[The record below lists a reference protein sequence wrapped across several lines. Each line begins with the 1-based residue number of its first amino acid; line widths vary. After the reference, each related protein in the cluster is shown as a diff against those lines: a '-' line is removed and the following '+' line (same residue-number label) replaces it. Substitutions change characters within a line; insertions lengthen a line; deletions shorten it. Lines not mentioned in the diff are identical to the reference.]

1 MTYFFPIVHGN
12 LGEDGCLQGLFRV
25 LDKPFVGDDVLAA
38 AVTMDKE
45 MTKILAQRAGVPV
58 AKWIAVK
65 RFEYNDPDNE
75 KLDYE
80 YVASQLGSDL
90 FVKPSNQGSSV
101 GVSHVT
107 NEKNIRLL

>member
-1 MTYFFPIVHGN
+1 
-12 LGEDGCLQGLFRV
+12 
-25 LDKPFVGDDVLAA
+25 
-38 AVTMDKE
+38 MDKE

-80 YVASQLGSDL
+80 YVSSQLGSDL